1 MREARVSEYV
11 SKHLAAWQKAGFVS
25 EMKIETGKENEG
37 PIRTMGW
44 SWWHQIHNARQ
55 LLQIALTLQAF
66 ERLNLGG
73 VGSLVA
79 AKVADRLAR
88 NNRWDPIRREGSK
101 LLRQPSFD
109 NGIQL
114 RLQGLVIYERTARAE
129 IPVGCAYREQKHSGY
144 FRDRHKSARRL
155 LDH

>member
-1 MREARVSEYV
+1 MSKGVDGNVKTNLRLWSKDDIEPQPGDIFQERLYCIQWITKESIGRGRFETYFTSVSTEDQNREARVSEYV

-66 ERLNLGG
+66 ENSIW
-73 VGSLVA
+73 V
-79 AKVADRLAR
+79 
-88 NNRWDPIRREGSK
+88 E
-101 LLRQPSFD
+101 
-109 NGIQL
+109 
-114 RLQGLVIYERTARAE
+114 
-129 IPVGCAYREQKHSGY
+129 
-144 FRDRHKSARRL
+144 SAVS
-155 LDH
+155 